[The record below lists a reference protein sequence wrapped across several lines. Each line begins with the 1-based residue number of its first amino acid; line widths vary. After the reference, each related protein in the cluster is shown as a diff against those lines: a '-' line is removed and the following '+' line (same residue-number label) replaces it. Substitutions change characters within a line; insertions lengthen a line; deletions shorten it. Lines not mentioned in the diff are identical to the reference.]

1 MLREMAYAKKKQK
14 ASWINDDLYR
24 FTNGKILLVVVVLLV
39 VVCTF
44 SLSQTLRYQV
54 IHAP

>member
-14 ASWINDDLYR
+14 ASWINDD
-24 FTNGKILLVVVVLLV
+24 FFPFHKWEDSFGGGGG
-39 VVCTF
+39 
-44 SLSQTLRYQV
+44 YQV

>member
-14 ASWINDDLYR
+14 ASWINDGFLPFHNWEDS
-24 FTNGKILLVVVVLLV
+24 
-39 VVCTF
+39 F
-44 SLSQTLRYQV
+44 SGGGAGGGLHFLTETLRYQV

>member
-44 SLSQTLRYQV
+44 
-54 IHAP
+54 